1 MIFYKKILSIL
12 ILLIVNTIISFTNVF
27 STEVNIVMKINNEII
42 TNIDVENEYKYLVGL
57 NKSLD
62 NINKKTVLDLAK
74 NSLKKEIIKKIEL
87 EKIYELNQKN
97 DTVNSMVSNIYK
109 NLGFATNQ
117 EFKNYLKSLGLK
129 YEDIYKKIEIE
140 TVWNQMIYTK
150 YKDKVIIN
158 EKLLREQILQYE
170 KKDRETLLL
179 YELVFDFKNKN
190 EINQKYEKI
199 LKNIE
204 VSGFEEAVVKYS
216 IADTKTKSGL
226 VGWVDINTLN
236 QKIKNEVINLNI
248 GEISKPISIPSGILL
263 LKVSDKKTEKI
274 EIDVDK
280 ELEKLVEIEL
290 TDQLNNYS
298 TIFFNKV
305 KSNQIINEY

>member
-12 ILLIVNTIISFTNVF
+12 ILLIVNTVISFTNVF

-117 EFKNYLKSLGLK
+117 EFKNYLKS
-129 YEDIYKKIEIE
+129 
-140 TVWNQMIYTK
+140 
-150 YKDKVIIN
+150 
-158 EKLLREQILQYE
+158 
-170 KKDRETLLL
+170 
-179 YELVFDFKNKN
+179 
-190 EINQKYEKI
+190 
-199 LKNIE
+199 
-204 VSGFEEAVVKYS
+204 
-216 IADTKTKSGL
+216 
-226 VGWVDINTLN
+226 
-236 QKIKNEVINLNI
+236 
-248 GEISKPISIPSGILL
+248 P
-263 LKVSDKKTEKI
+263 
-274 EIDVDK
+274 
-280 ELEKLVEIEL
+280 
-290 TDQLNNYS
+290 
-298 TIFFNKV
+298 
-305 KSNQIINEY
+305 

>member
-74 NSLKKEIIKKIEL
+74 NSLKKEIIKKIEF

-170 KKDRETLLL
+170 K
-179 YELVFDFKNKN
+179 
-190 EINQKYEKI
+190 
-199 LKNIE
+199 
-204 VSGFEEAVVKYS
+204 G
-216 IADTKTKSGL
+216 
-226 VGWVDINTLN
+226 
-236 QKIKNEVINLNI
+236 
-248 GEISKPISIPSGILL
+248 
-263 LKVSDKKTEKI
+263 
-274 EIDVDK
+274 
-280 ELEKLVEIEL
+280 
-290 TDQLNNYS
+290 
-298 TIFFNKV
+298 
-305 KSNQIINEY
+305 